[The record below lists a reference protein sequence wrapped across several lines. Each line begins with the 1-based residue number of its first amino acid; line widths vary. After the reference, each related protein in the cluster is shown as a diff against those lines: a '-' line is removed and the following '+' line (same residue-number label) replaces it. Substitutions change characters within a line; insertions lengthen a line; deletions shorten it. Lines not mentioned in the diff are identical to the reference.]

1 MIKKFI
7 YLTVF
12 FFISLSAHADE
23 NEWQIYSLEK
33 YVHATKNGEVTHG
46 DDLRFY
52 FKKGV
57 TKYTYIWMVFKK
69 NWLNF
74 Y

>member
-33 YVHATKNGEVTHG
+33 YVHATKNGEVIHG
-46 DDLRFY
+46 DDLRFS
-52 FKKGV
+52 FK
-57 TKYTYIWMVFKK
+57 
-69 NWLNF
+69 
-74 Y
+74 